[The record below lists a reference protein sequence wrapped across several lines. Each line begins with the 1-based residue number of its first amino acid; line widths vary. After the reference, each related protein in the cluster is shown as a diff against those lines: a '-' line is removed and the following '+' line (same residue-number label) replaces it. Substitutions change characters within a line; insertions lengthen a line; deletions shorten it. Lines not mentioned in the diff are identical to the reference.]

1 MIKVA
6 PSILSANF
14 VDLKPDIELAQK
26 GGADFL
32 HIDVMDG
39 QFVPNLSFGPGMVEA
54 IRPITS
60 MPLDCHLMIEN
71 PERFVTQ
78 FCQAGADIVGVHVES
93 TPHIYRALEMI
104 KQHSVKA
111 EVVLNPGTPISL
123 VEDVLP
129 IVDQVLIMTVN
140 PGFGGQKFI
149 SQMIPKIQRLNQ
161 LRQTGENNFAIE
173 VDGGINDNNVASVYK
188 AGADIAVAGSYVF
201 NSDDPIAQI
210 KKLKT
215 RTSD

>member
-14 VDLKPDIELAQK
+14 VDLKPDIEIAQS
-26 GGADFL
+26 GGADLL

-104 KQHSVKA
+104 KQHGVKA
-111 EVVLNPGTPISL
+111 EVVLNPGTPISM
-123 VEDVLP
+123 VKEVLP
-129 IVDQVLIMTVN
+129 IVDQVLVMTVN

-149 SQMIPKIQRLNQ
+149 SQMIPKIQQLNQ
-161 LRQTGENNFAIE
+161 LRQTGENDFAIE
-173 VDGGINDNNVASVYK
+173 VDGGITDETVESVYK

-201 NSDDPIAQI
+201 NSEDPVAQI
-210 KKLKT
+210 QKLKT
-215 RTSD
+215 RATA

>member
-104 KQHSVKA
+104 KQHGVKA

>member
-60 MPLDCHLMIEN
+60 IPLDCHLMIEN

-104 KQHSVKA
+104 KQHGVKA

>member
-1 MIKVA
+1 MIKVS

-14 VDLKPDIELAQK
+14 VDLKPDIEIAQK
-26 GGADFL
+26 GGADLL

-104 KQHSVKA
+104 KQHGVKA

-129 IVDQVLIMTVN
+129 IVDQVLVMTVN

-149 SQMIPKIQRLNQ
+149 SQMLPKIQRLNQ

-173 VDGGINDNNVASVYK
+173 VDGGINDENVASVYK
-188 AGADIAVAGSYVF
+188 VGADIAVAGSYVF
-201 NSDDPIAQI
+201 NSEDPIAQI

-215 RTSD
+215 RTTD

>member
-54 IRPITS
+54 IRSITS
-60 MPLDCHLMIEN
+60 IPLDCHLMIEN

-104 KQHSVKA
+104 KQHGVKA

>member
-1 MIKVA
+1 MIKVS

-14 VDLKPDIELAQK
+14 VDLKPDIEIAQK
-26 GGADFL
+26 GGADLL

-104 KQHSVKA
+104 KQHGVKA

-129 IVDQVLIMTVN
+129 IVDQVLVMTVN

-149 SQMIPKIQRLNQ
+149 SQMLPKIQRLNQ
-161 LRQTGENNFAIE
+161 LRQTGENNFTIE
-173 VDGGINDNNVASVYK
+173 VDGGINDENVASVYK

-201 NSDDPIAQI
+201 NSEDPVAQI

-215 RTSD
+215 RTTD

>member
-14 VDLKPDIELAQK
+14 VDLKPDIEVAQS
-26 GGADFL
+26 GGADLL

-78 FCQAGADIVGVHVES
+78 FCQAGADVVGVHVES

-104 KQHSVKA
+104 KQHGVKA
-111 EVVLNPGTPISL
+111 EVALNPGTPISMIH
-123 VEDVLP
+123 EVLP
-129 IVDQVLIMTVN
+129 IVDQVLVMTVN

-149 SQMIPKIQRLNQ
+149 SQMLPKIQQLNQ
-161 LRQTGENNFAIE
+161 LRQTGDNNFAIE
-173 VDGGINDNNVASVYK
+173 VDGGISDQNVASVYK

-201 NSDDPIAQI
+201 NNEDPVAQI

-215 RTSD
+215 RTTE

>member
-1 MIKVA
+1 MIKVS

-14 VDLKPDIELAQK
+14 VDLKPDIEIAQK
-26 GGADFL
+26 GGADLL

-104 KQHSVKA
+104 KQHGVKA

-129 IVDQVLIMTVN
+129 IVDQVLVMTVN

-149 SQMIPKIQRLNQ
+149 SQMLPKIQRLNQ

-173 VDGGINDNNVASVYK
+173 VDGGINDENVASVYK

-201 NSDDPIAQI
+201 NSEDPIAQI

-215 RTSD
+215 RTTD

>member
-14 VDLKPDIELAQK
+14 VDLKPDIEIAQS
-26 GGADFL
+26 GGADLL

-104 KQHSVKA
+104 KQHGVKA
-111 EVVLNPGTPISL
+111 EVVLNPGTPISM
-123 VEDVLP
+123 VKEVLP
-129 IVDQVLIMTVN
+129 IVDQVLVMTVN

-149 SQMIPKIQRLNQ
+149 SQMIPKIQQLNQ
-161 LRQTGENNFAIE
+161 LRQTGENDFAIE
-173 VDGGINDNNVASVYK
+173 VDGGITDETVESVYK

-201 NSDDPIAQI
+201 NSEDPVAQI
-210 KKLKT
+210 QKLKT
-215 RTSD
+215 RTTA

>member
-14 VDLKPDIELAQK
+14 VDLKPDIEIAQS
-26 GGADFL
+26 GGADLL

-104 KQHSVKA
+104 KQHGVKA
-111 EVVLNPGTPISL
+111 EVVLNPGTPISM
-123 VEDVLP
+123 VKEVLP
-129 IVDQVLIMTVN
+129 IVDQVLVMTVN

-149 SQMIPKIQRLNQ
+149 SQMIPKIQQLNQ
-161 LRQTGENNFAIE
+161 LRQTGENDFAIE
-173 VDGGINDNNVASVYK
+173 VDGGITDETVKSVYK

-201 NSDDPIAQI
+201 NSEDPVAQI
-210 KKLKT
+210 QKLKT
-215 RTSD
+215 RTTA

>member
-1 MIKVA
+1 MIKVS

-14 VDLKPDIELAQK
+14 VDLKPDIEIAQK
-26 GGADFL
+26 GGADLL

-104 KQHSVKA
+104 KQHGVKA

-129 IVDQVLIMTVN
+129 IVDQVLVMTVN

-149 SQMIPKIQRLNQ
+149 SQMLPKIQRLNQ

-173 VDGGINDNNVASVYK
+173 VDGGINDENVASVYK

-201 NSDDPIAQI
+201 NSEDPITQI

-215 RTSD
+215 RTTD

>member
-14 VDLKPDIELAQK
+14 VDLKPDIETAQS
-26 GGADFL
+26 GGADLL

-104 KQHSVKA
+104 KQHGVKA
-111 EVVLNPGTPISL
+111 EVVLNPGTPISM
-123 VEDVLP
+123 VKEVLP
-129 IVDQVLIMTVN
+129 IVDQVLVMTVN

-149 SQMIPKIQRLNQ
+149 SQMIPKIQQLNQ
-161 LRQTGENNFAIE
+161 LRQTGENDFAIE
-173 VDGGINDNNVASVYK
+173 VDGGITDETVESVYK

-201 NSDDPIAQI
+201 NSEDPVAQI
-210 KKLKT
+210 QKLKT
-215 RTSD
+215 RTTA

>member
-14 VDLKPDIELAQK
+14 VDLKPDIEVAQS
-26 GGADFL
+26 GGADLL

-39 QFVPNLSFGPGMVEA
+39 QFVSNLSFGPGMVEA

-78 FCQAGADIVGVHVES
+78 FCQAGADVVGVHVES

-104 KQHSVKA
+104 KQHGVKA
-111 EVVLNPGTPISL
+111 EVALNPGTPISMIH
-123 VEDVLP
+123 EVLP
-129 IVDQVLIMTVN
+129 IVDQVLVMTVN

-149 SQMIPKIQRLNQ
+149 SQMLPKIQQLNQ
-161 LRQTGENNFAIE
+161 LRQTGDNNFAIE
-173 VDGGINDNNVASVYK
+173 VDGGISDQNVASVYK

-201 NSDDPIAQI
+201 NNEDPVAQI

-215 RTSD
+215 RTTE